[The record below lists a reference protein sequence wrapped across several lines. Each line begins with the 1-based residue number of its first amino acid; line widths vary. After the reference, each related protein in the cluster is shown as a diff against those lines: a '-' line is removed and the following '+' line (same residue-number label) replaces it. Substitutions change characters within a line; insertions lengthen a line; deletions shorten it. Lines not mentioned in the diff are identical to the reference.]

1 MPTAKVRN
9 TPVLLILDNVVLVTD
24 QACPLMLAE

>member
-9 TPVLLILDNVVLVTD
+9 NPALLMLANVVLVTD
-24 QACPLMLAE
+24 QASPLMLAV